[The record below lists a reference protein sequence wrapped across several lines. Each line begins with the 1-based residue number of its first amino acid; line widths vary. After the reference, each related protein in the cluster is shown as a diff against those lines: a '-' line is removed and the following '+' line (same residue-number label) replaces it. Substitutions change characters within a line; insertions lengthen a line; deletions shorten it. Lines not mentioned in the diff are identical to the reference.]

1 MWPLETVLEAQVK
14 RRSKAQK
21 AADDL
26 ALKEAKEAKEALF
39 KKRLER
45 LTHIK
50 TEMGKKQGEVLTKKA
65 APIRP
70 KPRARKVTKT
80 AVVEHGDH
88 QGDSILDDLPE
99 ADEIDNHQRTP
110 TEQMDDVPAT
120 TGKGKKVVVGKRGST
135 KTMMHDAISNMQ
147 KKHNKSSSN
156 VEATILGGRVTNWV
170 SAVKPGKLESS
181 PHASSLST
189 REPPSTIFSHNTA
202 SSTANSATQPPSSIG
217 AAQTKHVPDDTLT
230 GAFGDEIDDSLE
242 YEAICE
248 EKQDKRK
255 TKTSVT
261 TSIANSQPP
270 APKKAKIK
278 SAVCGIPAKLKPKCQ
293 QNVLVDTTLEHMKA
307 RGAYLYKDL
316 ILVLN
321 GVVHS
326 LNWAFLYEDPGSPS
340 PLMAYRSPFILQ
352 LLGMAHLNIIKG
364 YVEVPSFDMHELV
377 MSGMSR
383 VLALSAVAIERALG
397 LIKNEQLKVQDV
409 LLSTLCSKVAIK
421 LPKVLNK
428 LTGKETNVPF
438 LFSASLWSK
447 PTKAFIKSIL
457 SKPAGC
463 VT

>member
-1 MWPLETVLEAQVK
+1 MSTAATDTTCHTRPSNATTRPGKIVLEAQVK

-135 KTMMHDAISNMQ
+135 KTTMHDAISNMQ

-255 TKTSVT
+255 TK
-261 TSIANSQPP
+261 
-270 APKKAKIK
+270 
-278 SAVCGIPAKLKPKCQ
+278 
-293 QNVLVDTTLEHMKA
+293 
-307 RGAYLYKDL
+307 
-316 ILVLN
+316 
-321 GVVHS
+321 VV
-326 LNWAFLYEDPGSPS
+326 
-340 PLMAYRSPFILQ
+340 
-352 LLGMAHLNIIKG
+352 
-364 YVEVPSFDMHELV
+364 
-377 MSGMSR
+377 
-383 VLALSAVAIERALG
+383 
-397 LIKNEQLKVQDV
+397 
-409 LLSTLCSKVAIK
+409 
-421 LPKVLNK
+421 
-428 LTGKETNVPF
+428 
-438 LFSASLWSK
+438 
-447 PTKAFIKSIL
+447 SIL
-457 SKPAGC
+457 DENSDSDFDEPWAGQGLLQYDDSKLELSQEPRAPF
-463 VT
+463 TQAPNLKSLS